1 MSLYRF
7 KIKNNNKFITGGTIN
22 PMINTGHTGNQKF
35 TEYLNINYKLGP
47 SRSVFPANTKSLRTP
62 TSGDESDLN
71 YTNNAIVKLD
81 YELYPLLN
89 QRNKDNFKNR
99 KITIS
104 SGQTINKAYNYKNI
118 IIPIN
123 TSFEVVDYGDEIKN
137 FVKEEEKKSINKIVD
152 YERIKYLSIPYPG
165 LNLKFRFFNKDTAQ
179 YDDNTLT
186 GGYNLAGF
194 DDDEINIKSNFKKSF
209 FRLYFLDSND
219 TRNQNLLLTE
229 EIDVFGSKKP
239 QFNFGRIFWLKN
251 DELFSNSFDNRIVYM
266 EARFFNAKTGRVHR
280 FMNPPDGSNSLISID
295 GIKNNQEWK
304 TSQLLIYNPKNTNG
318 FYQFRAVNGIGANTQ
333 NTITMTEYILET

>member
-47 SRSVFPANTKSLRTP
+47 SRSVFSANIKSLSTP

-137 FVKEEEKKSINKIVD
+137 FV
-152 YERIKYLSIPYPG
+152 
-165 LNLKFRFFNKDTAQ
+165 NL
-179 YDDNTLT
+179 
-186 GGYNLAGF
+186 
-194 DDDEINIKSNFKKSF
+194 EI
-209 FRLYFLDSND
+209 R
-219 TRNQNLLLTE
+219 
-229 EIDVFGSKKP
+229 
-239 QFNFGRIFWLKN
+239 
-251 DELFSNSFDNRIVYM
+251 
-266 EARFFNAKTGRVHR
+266 
-280 FMNPPDGSNSLISID
+280 
-295 GIKNNQEWK
+295 
-304 TSQLLIYNPKNTNG
+304 
-318 FYQFRAVNGIGANTQ
+318 
-333 NTITMTEYILET
+333 